1 MPTQYILQ
9 PGRHVGDPREK
20 MRIPRKSNLPCSPQ
34 DPAVR
39 SIMPHSLP
47 SDPVNFAIHSNSP
60 RQPAQQGMLPPG
72 IVLPPGIDPSILLTS
87 DHALTLLKQL
97 SPAQQ
102 QAALLEFEEAMRN
115 KGNRVRNSQAY
126 LVGVIKRY
134 ITVTRKEKGVGA
146 PIMGHTLT
154 HVVQVTLQKL
164 VDSGFC
170 NQQDL
175 GDGVLAKMKMLPER
189 DAILAIEEIAGVNRN
204 NIRNFSSYFMGI
216 LNRYMRGEE
225 TPQQHRSQQAAPP
238 VRTNSND
245 PSKKK

>member
-154 HVVQVTLQKL
+154 HVVQV
-164 VDSGFC
+164 SF
-170 NQQDL
+170 
-175 GDGVLAKMKMLPER
+175 GVAYYYFFSFR
-189 DAILAIEEIAGVNRN
+189 VFFDVVVCFVYWSVTSFRF
-204 NIRNFSSYFMGI
+204 NFLSM
-216 LNRYMRGEE
+216 
-225 TPQQHRSQQAAPP
+225 
-238 VRTNSND
+238 VRALFSIT
-245 PSKKK
+245 